1 MIAICF
7 HAAEHFQQNE
17 SAAARTLCPVCA
29 HYPPAA
35 ARGGEGWR
43 VVVVVVVVVEGGGG
57 GVHYSHAFLRPMKG
71 NDGCGDCGD
80 SAPAAVRVR
89 HTDGRGDQSITALTG
104 VLLLY

>member
-1 MIAICF
+1 MRQTLQRTAIVICS

-29 HYPPAA
+29 HYPPV
-35 ARGGEGWR
+35 EVE
-43 VVVVVVVVVEGGGG
+43 VVDGGGG
-57 GVHYSHAFLRPMKG
+57 GGGGLHCCHAFLRPIKG
-71 NDGCGDCGD
+71 NDGRRDCGD

-89 HTDGRGDQSITALTG
+89 HTDGRGDQSITALTR

>member
-1 MIAICF
+1 M
-7 HAAEHFQQNE
+7 
-17 SAAARTLCPVCA
+17 RTLS
-29 HYPPAA
+29 PPQPPGVVK
-35 ARGGEGWR
+35 GGGLWWL
-43 VVVVVVVVVEGGGG
+43 VVVVVEGGGG
-57 GVHYSHAFLRPMKG
+57 GVHYCHAFLRPIKG